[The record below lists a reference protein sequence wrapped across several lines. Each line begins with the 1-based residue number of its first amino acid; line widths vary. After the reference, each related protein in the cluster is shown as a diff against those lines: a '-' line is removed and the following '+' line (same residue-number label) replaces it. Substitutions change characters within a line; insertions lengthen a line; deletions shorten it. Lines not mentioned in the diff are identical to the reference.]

1 MKLKQQVVLLHITS
15 TVIADSSQYIL
26 HVDKTK
32 NPLFRFFWPEKQFWP
47 CGIQV
52 QKELLI
58 NLSDRQYR

>member
-32 NPLFRFFWPEKQFWP
+32 KPS
-47 CGIQV
+47 V
-52 QKELLI
+52 
-58 NLSDRQYR
+58 